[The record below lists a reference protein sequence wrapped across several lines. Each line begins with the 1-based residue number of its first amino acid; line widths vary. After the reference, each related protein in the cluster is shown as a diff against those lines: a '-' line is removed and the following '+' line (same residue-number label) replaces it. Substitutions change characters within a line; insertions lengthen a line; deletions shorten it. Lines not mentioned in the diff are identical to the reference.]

1 METID
6 ITELW
11 IRMLEKLKQSL
22 PPQIYNTWIETSLI
36 PYSLENNTFTLD
48 TTTNFICSY
57 ITKKYTHLLESTAS
71 SVANQD
77 IKVRLIHS
85 AGDLSD
91 TVQTN
96 TLKKEETQDIYDNNI
111 YTIESLKNQKT
122 AESVSSHTEQ
132 LQTGSETSYTPDT
145 KQIGRAHV

>member
-57 ITKKYTHLLESTAS
+57 ITKNIHIYWKR
-71 SVANQD
+71 
-77 IKVRLIHS
+77 RLH
-85 AGDLSD
+85 
-91 TVQTN
+91 
-96 TLKKEETQDIYDNNI
+96 
-111 YTIESLKNQKT
+111 
-122 AESVSSHTEQ
+122 
-132 LQTGSETSYTPDT
+132 P
-145 KQIGRAHV
+145 